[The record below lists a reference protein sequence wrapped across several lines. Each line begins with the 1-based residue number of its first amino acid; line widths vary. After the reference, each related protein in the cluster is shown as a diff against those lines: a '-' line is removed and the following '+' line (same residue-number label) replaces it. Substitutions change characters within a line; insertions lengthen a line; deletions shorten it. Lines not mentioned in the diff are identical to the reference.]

1 MRVQVLLASL
11 LLIRGG
17 ALPSHAQESA
27 VTGRS
32 LSVKGTHT
40 PVGSYPLNCVISPDG
55 KYVVVSDV
63 GAREYLTVIRVLD
76 GKLVSRIA
84 FNDDRKPAGKDGLYY
99 GLAFGATQNGL
110 TTLYASTGARDRVD
124 VFALDTE
131 GYIVDT
137 GKGLENYPTNPKSKI
152 PHHIAGIALNADG
165 SRLYAVN
172 NQTHEG
178 NSFKGSLSVLNTSTG
193 TRIAQ
198 IEVGGFPFAVTAITK
213 GANSGRKVYV
223 GNERDSSLCV
233 VDPLTLQV
241 TQTIRVG
248 AQPVGIALN
257 QDQTRLY
264 VANSGSDT
272 VSVIDTATDRVID
285 TYLLN
290 PTRIPG
296 LTPTGVA
303 VLANAKGDPILAV
316 TLSDWNTVAFLNAKT
331 GTLVNTLPVGWYPT
345 SVAATTDGNTLFV
358 TNAKG
363 TQLRNPNSKSV
374 NGWGQYIQDIIE
386 GDIQRVDV
394 GSLLADTA
402 RKSELISAKSV
413 SEMMAKK
420 RKDFLNPGIKH
431 VIYIIKENRTYDQVL
446 GDLPQGNGDKSL
458 CLFPRE
464 VTPNLHALAER
475 FVLLDNFY
483 CCAEV
488 SADGWDWSVSGMVSP
503 YSSRNTVYNY
513 SGRGRDYDFEGANN
527 GTPVGLLGLP
537 DVARAAS
544 GYIWDLCKKKGI
556 SYRNY
561 GFYVSFSAPLA
572 KGVPDE
578 DDEKR
583 RPGTDNTPNVKA
595 LQGHTDLNFRRYDLN
610 YADSELSLKYGFAEE
625 GQRKGYGKYNS
636 PSRFTEWKREFDAF
650 VANGNLPR
658 FSMLRLPRD
667 HTRGTAMG
675 ALTPRAMVADND
687 YAVGQIVE
695 AVSHSPYWKET
706 AICILEDDAQDG
718 YDHVDAH
725 RSPAFVISPFVKRG
739 TVDSR
744 FYNTDSMLA
753 TMEMLLG
760 LPPLCLYDAL
770 SSPIN
775 VFSKSAN
782 NAEPY
787 SAIMP
792 TKKIA
797 SEMNR
802 ATAYRAKESKR
813 LINVLQEE
821 SMSDVELNDIL
832 WHSIKGK
839 STPAPAI
846 KHRVTP
852 TNFRD
857 QGTKSKKGTP

>member
-1 MRVQVLLASL
+1 M
-11 LLIRGG
+11 
-17 ALPSHAQESA
+17 
-27 VTGRS
+27 
-32 LSVKGTHT
+32 
-40 PVGSYPLNCVISPDG
+40 
-55 KYVVVSDV
+55 
-63 GAREYLTVIRVLD
+63 
-76 GKLVSRIA
+76 
-84 FNDDRKPAGKDGLYY
+84 
-99 GLAFGATQNGL
+99 
-110 TTLYASTGARDRVD
+110 
-124 VFALDTE
+124 
-131 GYIVDT
+131 
-137 GKGLENYPTNPKSKI
+137 
-152 PHHIAGIALNADG
+152 
-165 SRLYAVN
+165 
-172 NQTHEG
+172 
-178 NSFKGSLSVLNTSTG
+178 
-193 TRIAQ
+193 
-198 IEVGGFPFAVTAITK
+198 
-213 GANSGRKVYV
+213 
-223 GNERDSSLCV
+223 
-233 VDPLTLQV
+233 
-241 TQTIRVG
+241 
-248 AQPVGIALN
+248 
-257 QDQTRLY
+257 
-264 VANSGSDT
+264 
-272 VSVIDTATDRVID
+272 
-285 TYLLN
+285 
-290 PTRIPG
+290 
-296 LTPTGVA
+296 
-303 VLANAKGDPILAV
+303 
-316 TLSDWNTVAFLNAKT
+316 
-331 GTLVNTLPVGWYPT
+331 
-345 SVAATTDGNTLFV
+345 
-358 TNAKG
+358 
-363 TQLRNPNSKSV
+363 
-374 NGWGQYIQDIIE
+374 
-386 GDIQRVDV
+386 
-394 GSLLADTA
+394 
-402 RKSELISAKSV
+402 
-413 SEMMAKK
+413 
-420 RKDFLNPGIKH
+420 
-431 VIYIIKENRTYDQVL
+431 
-446 GDLPQGNGDKSL
+446 
-458 CLFPRE
+458 
-464 VTPNLHALAER
+464 
-475 FVLLDNFY
+475 
-483 CCAEV
+483 
-488 SADGWDWSVSGMVSP
+488 
-503 YSSRNTVYNY
+503 
-513 SGRGRDYDFEGANN
+513 
-527 GTPVGLLGLP
+527 
-537 DVARAAS
+537 ARAAS